1 MAWHWQP
8 QHARRKRPHRLLTK
22 LLLLLKAAPP
32 LVAPLLLKAV
42 PLPPKV
48 VPLLVALLLVA
59 LPLAA
64 PLLTALLLQ
73 NNQNKRYSER
83 AGGNSVAA
91 GRFFL

>member
-42 PLPPKV
+42 PL
-48 VPLLVALLLVA
+48 LVALLLVALPLAA